1 MEEAWQAV
9 DACFGRFC
17 LTAGIEA
24 LQAMMAADVEDL
36 CGRRHA
42 RSPER
47 RGHRWGRTRGKIGYQ
62 GGKVDIVRPRVRGA
76 DGEEMPLPSWT
87 AAAAEDWLG
96 KTAMNLMLI
105 GVATRKI
112 GRAVR
117 LPEGPLPRVDG
128 DGTSKSAASR
138 RFVALSQQRLEEWL
152 ASDISK
158 LDLLVIQIDGL
169 HVAEDIVLIGAIGID
184 GKGDKHI
191 LGLVEGATENAAA
204 VQALLDNLIERG
216 LDPKVPRLF
225 ILDGAKALSKAVR
238 ATFGRQTLIQRCQVH
253 KARNIAERCP
263 KKHVASV
270 RRTLRKAWEL
280 DDAAEAER
288 LIRDL
293 ARRMEKEAPGVSGSI
308 LEGLD
313 EMLTVN
319 RLRLPPELRRSLA
332 CTNAIENMQGTI
344 RRVTRNVKRWRD
356 ASMALRWAAA
366 GMLEAKAGFR
376 RLKAYRQLPA
386 LRRALAEH
394 QPRRLETAGLA
405 CPPCPCPSR
414 VRLSAGPPG
423 PAGRS
428 NSCLGPGAT
437 VVTVEVG

>member
-1 MEEAWQAV
+1 
-9 DACFGRFC
+9 
-17 LTAGIEA
+17 
-24 LQAMMAADVEDL
+24 
-36 CGRRHA
+36 
-42 RSPER
+42 
-47 RGHRWGRTRGKIGYQ
+47 
-62 GGKVDIVRPRVRGA
+62 
-76 DGEEMPLPSWT
+76 
-87 AAAAEDWLG
+87 
-96 KTAMNLMLI
+96 
-105 GVATRKI
+105 
-112 GRAVR
+112 
-117 LPEGPLPRVDG
+117 
-128 DGTSKSAASR
+128 
-138 RFVALSQQRLEEWL
+138 VALSEQRLEEWL

-169 HVAEDIVLIGAIGID
+169 HVTEDIVLIGAIGID

-191 LGLVEGATENAAA
+191 LGLVEGATESAVAA
-204 VQALLDNLIERG
+204 QALLDNLIERG
-216 LDPKVPRLF
+216 LNPKVPRLF

-270 RRTLRKAWEL
+270 RRTLRKAWEF

-293 ARRMEKEAPGVSGSI
+293 ARRMEKEAPGVSGI

-332 CTNAIENMQGTI
+332 CTNAIENVQGTI

-394 QPRRLETAGLA
+394 QPRRLEM
-405 CPPCPCPSR
+405 
-414 VRLSAGPPG
+414 PG
-423 PAGRS
+423 
-428 NSCLGPGAT
+428 
-437 VVTVEVG
+437 